1 MSEELT
7 NFPAILYSGL
17 WLLKTLGLLKKDF
30 SDVDVK
36 IIILITDVPPA
47 FMIKIL
53 KGDFRI
59 EILEEV
65 ISVEALEKVKSD
77 GYISLP
83 SQVFLGGVEG
93 VLEGIRKKLVIIKG
107 EALKYLGKIGA
118 AF

>member
-1 MSEELT
+1 MTEELS

-17 WLLKTLGLLKKDF
+17 WLLKTLGLLQKDYK
-30 SDVDVK
+30 DVDVK
-36 IIILITDVPPA
+36 IIVLITDVPPA
-47 FMIKIL
+47 FMLKIIR
-53 KGDFRI
+53 GDFKI
-59 EILEEV
+59 EILDGV
-65 ISVEALEKVKSD
+65 TSLEDLDNVKSD

-93 VLEGIRKKLVIIKG
+93 VLEGIRNKLVFIKG